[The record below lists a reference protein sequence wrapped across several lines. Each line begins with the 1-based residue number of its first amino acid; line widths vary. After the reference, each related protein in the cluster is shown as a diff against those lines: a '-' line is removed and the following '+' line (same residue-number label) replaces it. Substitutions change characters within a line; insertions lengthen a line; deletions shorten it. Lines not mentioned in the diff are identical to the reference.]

1 MSALPRKSNRYWFVL
16 HSWLGLKLSL
26 FMSFVLVTGTLAVFS
41 SEMDWATHASMRVEP
56 RPASERA
63 SWGELHAAARAAY
76 PDWSIYNLA
85 EPIDPWFAAQAY
97 GGTPEGRTRLIDID
111 PYTAE
116 VRGDRHWL
124 SFHRFFRNTHRHL
137 MLPTTWGVPIVSAL
151 SFVLLGSM
159 ITGILVYKKF
169 WRGLFQVPRRGNA
182 RRLNGDLHRLC
193 GAWTLWFI
201 PVIALTGLF
210 YFAESLGWQAPPFGH
225 IPPIA
230 NPVANPV
237 ANPDVTLDAAAIDA
251 MAAEARRVLP
261 GLHIANMLPPRKAG
275 EPLVFQGY
283 TDSTWLVRPRASYV
297 AFNPASGEAIASHRS
312 RDAGLHQ
319 RISEM
324 ADPLHFGYFGGLPT
338 KVIWFVFGAA
348 MSALSITGIVIYGK
362 RTVHSLER
370 RERARPTARRSA
382 DGHRWFRHALVGMGG
397 WKWAGVA
404 AVMFVLTLLPATSMQ

>member
-1 MSALPRKSNRYWFVL
+1 MTAARMRKGNRFWFVL
-16 HSWLGLKLSL
+16 HSWLGLKLSI
-26 FMSFVLVTGTLAVFS
+26 FMSFVLVTGTLAVLS
-41 SEMDWATHASMRVEP
+41 SEMDWATHASMRVGP
-56 RPASERA
+56 RPLSERA
-63 SWGELHAAARAAY
+63 SWGEMYAAARAAY
-76 PDWSIYNLA
+76 PGWSIYNLT
-85 EPIDPWFAAQAY
+85 EPIDPWFAAQAF
-97 GGTPEGRTRLIDID
+97 GRTREGHTRLIDID

-137 MLPTTWGVPIVSAL
+137 MLPVTYGVPVVSAL

-169 WRGLFQVPRRGNA
+169 WRGFFRMPRRGNA

-193 GAWTLWFI
+193 GAWTFSFM
-201 PVIALTGLF
+201 PVIALTGIF

-225 IPPIA
+225 LPPI
-230 NPVANPV
+230 PESE
-237 ANPDVTLDAAAIDA
+237 VTLTAGDIDA
-251 MAAEARRVLP
+251 MAARAQQALP
-261 GLHIANMLPPRKAG
+261 GLRIARMLPPRQPG
-275 EPLVFQGY
+275 DPLVFQGY
-283 TDSTWLVRPRASYV
+283 TDSTWLMRPRASYV
-297 AFNPASGEAIASHRS
+297 AFDPASGEPIASHRS

-338 KVIWFVFGAA
+338 KMVWFVFGAA

-362 RTVHSLER
+362 RTVRSLQRGQQGGEHPAPA
-370 RERARPTARRSA
+370 RARAA
-382 DGHRWFRHALVGMGG
+382 KGWVRHALDGMGR

-404 AVMFVLTLLPATSMQ
+404 AVIIVLALVPLTAMQ

>member
-1 MSALPRKSNRYWFVL
+1 MSKGVSKGNRFWFVL
-16 HSWLGLKLSL
+16 HSWFGLKLSI

-63 SWGELHAAARAAY
+63 SWGELYDAARAAY
-76 PDWSIYNLA
+76 PGWSIYNLT
-85 EPIDPWFAAQAY
+85 EPIDPWFAAQAF
-97 GGTPEGRTRLIDID
+97 GSTPDGRTRLIDIE
-111 PYTAE
+111 PYAAE
-116 VRGDRHWL
+116 ARGDRHWL

-137 MLPTTWGVPIVSAL
+137 MLPVNYGVPVVSAL
-151 SFVLLGSM
+151 SFVLVASM

-169 WRGLFQVPRRGNA
+169 WRGFFQMPRRGNA

-201 PVIALTGLF
+201 PVIALTGIF
-210 YFAESLGWQAPPFGH
+210 YFAESLGWNAPPFGQV
-225 IPPIA
+225 PPLA
-230 NPVANPV
+230 GA
-237 ANPDVTLDAAAIDA
+237 DVTLDAADIDA
-251 MAAEARRVLP
+251 MAAAAQRVLP
-261 GLHIANMLPPRKAG
+261 GLHIATMLPPREAG
-275 EPLVFQGY
+275 DPLVFQGY
-283 TDSTWLVRPRASYV
+283 TDSTWLVRARASYV
-297 AFNPASGEAIASHRS
+297 AFDPASGRPVASHRS

-338 KVIWFVFGAA
+338 KIVWFVFGAA

-362 RTVHSLER
+362 RTVRSLR
-370 RERARPTARRSA
+370 GRERARAATRLPAGR
-382 DGHRWFRHALVGMGG
+382 DWWFRHALDGMGR

-404 AVMFVLTLLPATSMQ
+404 AVLTVLALLPSTAMQ

>member
-1 MSALPRKSNRYWFVL
+1 MTLRLGNRFWFVL
-16 HSWLGLKLSL
+16 HSWLGLKLST

-41 SEMDWATHASMRVEP
+41 SEMDWATHPSMRVEP
-56 RPASERA
+56 RPVSERA
-63 SWGELHAAARAAY
+63 SWGEMYAAARAAH
-76 PDWSIYNLA
+76 PDWSIYNVT
-85 EPIDPWFAAQAY
+85 EPIDPWFAAQAF
-97 GGTPEGRTRLIDID
+97 GRMPEGRTRLIDID

-137 MLPTTWGVPIVSAL
+137 MLPTIYGVPIVSAL

-159 ITGILVYKKF
+159 VTGILVYKKF
-169 WRGLFQVPRRGNA
+169 WRGFFQVPRRGNA

-225 IPPIA
+225 VPPLSA
-230 NPVANPV
+230 TA
-237 ANPDVTLDAAAIDA
+237 VTLDAADVDA

-261 GLHIANMLPPRKAG
+261 GLRIAGMLPPREAG
-275 EPLVFQGY
+275 DPLVFRGY
-283 TDSTWLVRPRASYV
+283 TDSTWLVRARASYV
-297 AFNPASGEAIASHRS
+297 AFDPASREPIASHRS

-338 KVIWFVFGAA
+338 KIVWFVFGAA

-362 RTVHSLER
+362 RSLRSLER
-370 RERARPTARRSA
+370 REQARRAARRSA
-382 DGHRWFRHALVGMGG
+382 GRNRWFHHALDGMGR

-404 AVMFVLTLLPATSMQ
+404 AVMTVLTLLPATAMQ

>member
-1 MSALPRKSNRYWFVL
+1 MSNRFWFIL

-56 RPASERA
+56 RPASERV
-63 SWGELHAAARAAY
+63 SWGTMYAAARAAY
-76 PDWSIYNLA
+76 PGWSVYNFT
-85 EPIDPWFAAQAY
+85 EPVDPWFTVQVF
-97 GGTPEGRTRLIDID
+97 GSTPEGHTRLIDID
-111 PYTAE
+111 PYTGE

-124 SFHRFFRNTHRHL
+124 SFHRFFRNAHRHL
-137 MLPTTWGVPIVSAL
+137 MLPVTYGVPLVSAL

-169 WRGLFQVPRRGNA
+169 WRGFLQMPRRGNA

-201 PVIALTGLF
+201 PVIALTGVF
-210 YFAESLGWQAPPFGH
+210 YFAESLGWRAPPFGDVPA
-225 IPPIA
+225 IPETA
-230 NPVANPV
+230 VE
-237 ANPDVTLDAAAIDA
+237 LDAAAIDA
-251 MAAEARRVLP
+251 MAAKAREVLP
-261 GLHIANMLPPRKAG
+261 GLHIARMLPPREPG
-275 EPLVFQGY
+275 DPLVFQGY

-297 AFNPASGEAIASHRS
+297 AFDPATGEAIASHRS
-312 RDAGLHQ
+312 RNAGVHQ

-338 KVIWFVFGAA
+338 KIVWFVFGAA
-348 MSALSITGIVIYGK
+348 MSALSVTGIVIYGK
-362 RTVHSLER
+362 RTVRSFER
-370 RERARPTARRSA
+370 QPPSGGAPARGRNAAATGWP
-382 DGHRWFRHALVGMGG
+382 RHALDGMGA

-404 AVMFVLTLLPATSMQ
+404 AVIAVLVMLPATAMQ